1 MIRPAGWNQNR
12 YDGIVNSQ
20 PAYLYNRCH
29 VLAHSLGGV
38 DQEKNLV
45 TGTRYLNEDGM
56 KPFEDMVV
64 SYVRTSGNHVLYRA
78 SPIFKGDN
86 KLCSGVQIEAYSVED
101 AGAGICFNVYCYNVQ
116 PGIDLNYVT
125 GDNVISDITFGTD
138 NILPFVTYNPS
149 DQNPDL
155 IYEMNKHFEILF
167 DGQKNSGTYTSMINQ
182 INALATEAR
191 SVGSRGENPA
201 QCYMALKEYEY
212 KVFEVLKIYVP
223 LLLSKEDFFISAFQ

>member
-1 MIRPAGWNQNR
+1 M
-12 YDGIVNSQ
+12 
-20 PAYLYNRCH
+20 
-29 VLAHSLGGV
+29 

-167 DGQKNSGTYTSMINQ
+167 YGQKNSGTYTSMINQ

>member
-1 MIRPAGWNQNR
+1 M
-12 YDGIVNSQ
+12 
-20 PAYLYNRCH
+20 
-29 VLAHSLGGV
+29 
-38 DQEKNLV
+38 
-45 TGTRYLNEDGM
+45 
-56 KPFEDMVV
+56 
-64 SYVRTSGNHVLYRA
+64 
-78 SPIFKGDN
+78 
-86 KLCSGVQIEAYSVED
+86 
-101 AGAGICFNVYCYNVQ
+101 
-116 PGIDLNYVT
+116 NYVT